1 MGSKPNIYLIG
12 LSGTGK
18 TRSGRRLA
26 EVLKWP
32 FVEMDGIIEDRAGK
46 PISRI
51 FDENGEDY
59 FRDLESKILTEVAD
73 RGGRVVS
80 TGGGVPVRAVNR
92 KTMQLSGMVVR
103 LSASPEV
110 IHRRLANSMSQR
122 GRVVRP
128 LLGTD
133 TSIETLRNM
142 LNEREEMYATADVTI
157 DTERK
162 SHDQVADLIVRA
174 WQATEMAAQGG

>member
-26 EVLKWP
+26 EILKWP

-46 PISRI
+46 SIPRI
-51 FDENGEDY
+51 FDENGEEY
-59 FRDLESKILTEVAD
+59 FRDLESKILVEVAE

-80 TGGGVPVRAVNR
+80 TGGGVPVRADNR
-92 KTMQLSGMVVR
+92 TTMKRSGMVVR
-103 LSASPEV
+103 LRASPEE
-110 IHRRLANSMSQR
+110 IHRRLASS
-122 GRVVRP
+122 VRP

-133 TSIETLRNM
+133 TTIETLETK
-142 LNEREEMYATADVTI
+142 LNEREQMYATADVTI
-157 DTERK
+157 DTEEK
-162 SHDQVADLIVRA
+162 SHDQVAGLIVKA
-174 WQATEMAAQGG
+174 WQANEAATTGD